1 MTESWE
7 PQVEP
12 RAARPA
18 ATGFPLG
25 MTLAA
30 AIAFAILIGLGVWQL
45 QRLKWKEALLAH
57 VVELQAAKPQALEY
71 PLDEIAQGK
80 DAELTRVSV
89 VCPGIASAPYLEM
102 YDLRDGQT
110 GRRLISVC
118 PIEPASHGFRS
129 ILIDRGF
136 VPDTVPARPQTDAND
151 HTPIEVVGVLR
162 KGDKGN
168 LFTPANTPGHWY
180 LRNVGLMGAAL
191 KASDPAPVFLFAES
205 RTNPGIAAL
214 TPAPLPPDIPNNHF
228 QYALTWFGLAGALA
242 GVYGAALFRRMRG

>member
-25 MTLAA
+25 MTIAA

-57 VVELQAAKPQALEY
+57 VVELQAARPQALEY
-71 PLDEIAQGK
+71 PLDELAQGK

-110 GRRLISVC
+110 GKRLISVC
-118 PIEPASHGFRS
+118 PIAPASHGFRS
-129 ILIDRGF
+129 ILVDRG
-136 VPDTVPARPQTDAND
+136 
-151 HTPIEVVGVLR
+151 
-162 KGDKGN
+162 
-168 LFTPANTPGHWY
+168 
-180 LRNVGLMGAAL
+180 
-191 KASDPAPVFLFAES
+191 
-205 RTNPGIAAL
+205 
-214 TPAPLPPDIPNNHF
+214 
-228 QYALTWFGLAGALA
+228 
-242 GVYGAALFRRMRG
+242 